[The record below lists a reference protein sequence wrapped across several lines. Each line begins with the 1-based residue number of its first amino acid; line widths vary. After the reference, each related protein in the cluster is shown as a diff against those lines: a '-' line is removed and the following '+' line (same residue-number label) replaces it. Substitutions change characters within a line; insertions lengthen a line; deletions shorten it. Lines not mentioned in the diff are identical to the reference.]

1 MMYLDFYGF
10 VENPFNIT
18 SDPSFLYL
26 SQTHKNA
33 FDHLLFGI
41 NERKG
46 FILLTGE
53 IGAGK
58 TTLCKALLY
67 HLPQTTK
74 TSFVFNSNLP
84 EGQLFEAILGD
95 FGILPKRRNKIS
107 FLKQLN
113 SFLLH
118 ELSLGNNAAL
128 IIDEAQNLRAST
140 LEFIRMLS
148 NFETEKEKLI
158 QIVLSGQPELRD
170 KLEAANLSQL
180 KQRISVRSHLSA
192 LTVSDVGQYIDY
204 RIWKAQPSKSVVFT
218 PDAVD
223 LIYTYSGGIPRLI
236 NIACDKALLCG
247 FVLDTTV
254 IDHAVAQ
261 RSIEEL
267 SGISHPAMV

>member
-1 MMYLDFYGF
+1 
-10 VENPFNIT
+10 
-18 SDPSFLYL
+18 
-26 SQTHKNA
+26 
-33 FDHLLFGI
+33 
-41 NERKG
+41 
-46 FILLTGE
+46 LTGE
-53 IGAGK
+53 IGSGK
-58 TTLCKALLY
+58 TTLCKALLR

-107 FLKQLN
+107 FLKHLN
-113 SFLLH
+113 SFLLS
-118 ELSLGNNAAL
+118 ELSSGNNTAL

-158 QIVLSGQPELRD
+158 QIVLSGQPELRN
-170 KLEAANLSQL
+170 KLDAANLSQL
-180 KQRISVRSHLSA
+180 KQRISVHSHISA
-192 LTVSDVGQYIDY
+192 LTMTDVGQYIDH
-204 RIWKAQPSKSVVFT
+204 RIFKTSPSKNVIFT

-223 LIYTYSGGIPRLI
+223 LIFSFSKGIPRLI

-254 IDHAVAQ
+254 IDHGVAQ

-267 SGISHPAMV
+267 CGTAHPAMV